1 MSYRLITHKKKIIHK
16 KKKIKNREMKK
27 SWNDRDRT
35 IEI

>member
-1 MSYRLITHKKKIIHK
+1 MSYRLTTRYYIHKK

-27 SWNDRDRT
+27 SWNDGDRT

>member
-1 MSYRLITHKKKIIHK
+1 MSYRLTTRYYIH